1 MHSQMLTQSTVAL
14 LDRGS
19 LLSRIP
25 AYHSSPVYFLNTG
38 RELSSVHSSKY
49 TTILVLYTTGYQNH
63 PLRLVVLS
71 SFITVFLTDQFA
83 KFNLEFVFESAVPAL
98 ARLLPVAAMKI
109 SSFHT

>member
-1 MHSQMLTQSTVAL
+1 MHSQMLTQRIVAL

-25 AYHSSPVYFLNTG
+25 ANHSSHSVYFLNTS

-71 SFITVFLTDQFA
+71 SFVSLFDRSVRKVQSGICF
-83 KFNLEFVFESAVPAL
+83 
-98 ARLLPVAAMKI
+98 
-109 SSFHT
+109 